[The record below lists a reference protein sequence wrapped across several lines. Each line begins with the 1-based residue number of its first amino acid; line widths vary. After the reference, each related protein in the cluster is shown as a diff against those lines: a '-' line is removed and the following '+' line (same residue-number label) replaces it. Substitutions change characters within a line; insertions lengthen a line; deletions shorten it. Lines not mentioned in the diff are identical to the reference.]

1 MYRRGKRISII
12 CLFLLVSNFISA
24 QSDSTR
30 IDTVKTVNVGVEQ
43 AGVMF
48 DANGASLKQ
57 ILGQNELKKAACCT
71 LSESFELSNTVEIS
85 NSDGVSGIRQI
96 EMMGLN
102 GKYALMTRDN
112 IPQLGGLATLN
123 GMNNIPGPMVSDV
136 RLAKGTGSVTLGYEG
151 ITGGIDYGI
160 KTADNAPKWD
170 LNAYQNNQGRSEINI
185 IHSHKINAKLNH
197 TTYVHGGKQF
207 FATDMNHDMF
217 ADMPLTSRIYVGN
230 QLNYQGKKT
239 EGQFGITFWNEQK
252 QSGEVS
258 HTDHTILSELPNVF
272 RFNQHESKF
281 DIFGKFGIMLNEK
294 SESSFGN
301 ILNFTVHQNNSLLN
315 SLIQR
320 NYSGKEFKLS
330 YSGLYQ
336 TNLST
341 KLTLKSGISSMINQI
356 DESLIDTIGTNILQ
370 KFGEKQVGIFA
381 ELVLKL
387 KKLSVVLGAR
397 QDYHNLYGYFF
408 TPRVHSKY
416 EFNKNN
422 KLFIQ
427 AGMGR
432 RTPYMLI
439 ENLPMFINN
448 RTIKLD
454 QHPGNLPY
462 GLPQEVGFNAGLSY
476 FKNFFFMNYPSTLT
490 VDVFSTQFQNQ
501 TVVDRDYS
509 LNQITIASR
518 NNGFAGNTNSI
529 HLEWTTHPIRR
540 MEVKFAYRYVKNLQF
555 LNQEFQIAPFQSVH
569 RGLVVVGYK
578 TRNKWYFDAVSQ
590 INGPKRIAYF
600 SKTESKYSPSFI
612 IVNAQIRKSFENGF
626 EFYIGAENLGNV
638 KQADPILM
646 LHSSQKHTFDAAYSW
661 APANGVNYY
670 GGIRMVLN

>member
-24 QSDSTR
+24 QSDSSR

-57 ILGQNELKKAACCT
+57 ILGQNEFKKAACCT

-102 GKYALMTRDN
+102 GKYAMMTRDN

-151 ITGGIDYGI
+151 ITGGIDYGLKGTDI
-160 KTADNAPKWD
+160 VPEWD

-185 IHSHKINAKLNH
+185 IHGKKINSKFNH
-197 TTYVHGGKQF
+197 TTYLHGGKQF
-207 FATDMNHDMF
+207 FATDMNQDMF
-217 ADMPLTSRIYVGN
+217 SDMPLTSRIYAGN

-239 EGQFGITFWNEQK
+239 EGQFGITYWNEQK

-258 HTDHTILSELPNVF
+258 HTDHNILSELPNVF

-281 DIFGKFGIMLNEK
+281 DIFGKFGIILNEK
-294 SESSFGN
+294 SESSIGN
-301 ILNFTVHQNNSLLN
+301 ILNVSKHQNHTLLN
-315 SLIQR
+315 SKIQR
-320 NYSGKEFKLS
+320 NYKGEETKLS

-336 TNLST
+336 TNLSSKT
-341 KLTLKSGISSMINQI
+341 TIKTGVSAMLNHLNETLT
-356 DESLIDTIGTNILQ
+356 DTIGTNISQ
-370 KFGEKQVGIFA
+370 EFSEKQVGVFA
-381 ELVLKL
+381 EVVYKL
-387 KKLSVVLGAR
+387 KKLSFVLGLR
-397 QDYHNLYGYFF
+397 QDYHNAYGFFF
-408 TPRVHSKY
+408 TPRFHSKY

-422 KLFIQ
+422 KLFLQ

-448 RTIKLD
+448 RTLKIE
-454 QHPGNLPY
+454 QYPGNLPY
-462 GLPQEVGFNAGLSY
+462 GMPQEVGYNGGIGFMR
-476 FKNFFFMNYPSTLT
+476 NFFFMDYPSTLT

-501 TVVDRDYS
+501 VVVDRDFS
-509 LNQITIASR
+509 LNELTIASR
-518 NNGFAGNTNSI
+518 NNGFAGYTNSFHI
-529 HLEWTTHPIRR
+529 EWTTHPIRR
-540 MEVKFAYRYVKNLQF
+540 LEVKLAYRYVKNLQF

-569 RGLVVVGYK
+569 RALVVVGYK

-626 EFYIGAENLGNV
+626 EFYIGAENIGNI
-638 KQADPILM
+638 KQADPVLM
-646 LHSSQKHTFDAAYSW
+646 LHSSQSHTFDAAYSW
-661 APANGVNYY
+661 APANGINYY
-670 GGIRMVLN
+670 SGIRMILN